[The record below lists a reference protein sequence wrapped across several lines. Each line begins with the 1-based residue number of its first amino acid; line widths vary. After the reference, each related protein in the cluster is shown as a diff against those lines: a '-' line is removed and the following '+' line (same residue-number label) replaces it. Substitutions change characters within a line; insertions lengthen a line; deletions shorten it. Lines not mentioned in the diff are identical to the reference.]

1 MLNLLQN
8 PIELIFS
15 ALAAIIALTVHEYCH
30 GYAAYKMGD
39 DTAKNF
45 GRLTLNPLKH
55 LDLYGAVCLIFFRI
69 GWAKPVPIN
78 ARNFKN
84 PKKGFAITAAA
95 GPLANLVLGFIS
107 AFLLL
112 FTIFIF
118 SLIDSS
124 VFVSN
129 RFLFNIFDNTVLF
142 LYIFHYINL
151 GLGLFNLL
159 PFPPFDGSRLLF
171 VVLPPKMYF
180 EVMKYERY
188 IYFGVLGW
196 LIFGQYIA
204 RAVRSLPFVA
214 SNPIISWMAGI
225 FSLSEIISSVV
236 EWISDL
242 MFGFWQLFPFL

>member
-8 PIELIFS
+8 PIQLIFS
-15 ALAAIIALTVHEYCH
+15 ILAAVIALTVHEYCH

-55 LDLYGAVCLIFFRI
+55 LDPYGAICLIFFRI
-69 GWAKPVPIN
+69 GWAKPVPVN

-95 GPLANLVLGFIS
+95 GPLSNILLGFIS
-107 AFLLL
+107 ALLL
-112 FTIFIF
+112 LLTIFIY

-124 VFVSN
+124 VFLSN
-129 RFLFNIFDNTVLF
+129 GFLFNLFDNTVLF

-151 GLGLFNLL
+151 GLGIFNLL

-180 EVMKYERY
+180 QVMKYERY

-196 LIFGQYIA
+196 LLLGKYIA
-204 RAVRSLPFVA
+204 DAVRSIPFVS
-214 SNPIISWMAGI
+214 SNIITYQLAGI
-225 FSLSEIISSVV
+225 LSLSEIISTVV
-236 EWISDL
+236 EWVSNL